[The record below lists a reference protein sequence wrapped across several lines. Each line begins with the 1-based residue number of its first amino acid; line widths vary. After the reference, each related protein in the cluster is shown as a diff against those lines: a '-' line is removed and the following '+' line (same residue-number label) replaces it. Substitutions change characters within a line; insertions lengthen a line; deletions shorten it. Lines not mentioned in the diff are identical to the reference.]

1 MFFLSIDPN
10 FLLLV
15 EQLDVSPLLSP
26 GFLLF
31 FFFSFSSFSKAL
43 LTLGEGKHVLPLL
56 PPKLE
61 GNQKSRK
68 TKFILAVTETEKISD
83 FIKNFCLERNTDG

>member
-26 GFLLF
+26 GFLLLF
-31 FFFSFSSFSKAL
+31 FFFFFFL
-43 LTLGEGKHVLPLL
+43 LLKSPLDIRGRETCSPS
-56 PPKLE
+56 PP
-61 GNQKSRK
+61 
-68 TKFILAVTETEKISD
+68 T
-83 FIKNFCLERNTDG
+83 